1 MTRMTVGILGTA
13 LAVLLQVVRYN
24 GPDPDRTD
32 IDVDPI
38 IGMVLCAVIL
48 AALNV
53 VYMSKM
59 IKEETEL
66 LAPILSAVLLPS
78 IVFCLLPDLGEL
90 FAGNR
95 R

>member
-1 MTRMTVGILGTA
+1 MPTGSEAIRLRMTRM
-13 LAVLLQVVRYN
+13 
-24 GPDPDRTD
+24 
-32 IDVDPI
+32 I